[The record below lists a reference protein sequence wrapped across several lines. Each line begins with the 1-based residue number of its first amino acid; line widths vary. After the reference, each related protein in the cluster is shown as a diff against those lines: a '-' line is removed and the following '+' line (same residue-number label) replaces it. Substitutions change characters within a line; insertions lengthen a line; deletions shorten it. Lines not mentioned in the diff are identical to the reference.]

1 MLHFDLSTETD
12 GGRTLVVFRGDLDI
26 QVAGRAAEAV
36 EKAEAEGPELLVFDL
51 SGLSF
56 MDSSGMAVV
65 AAAHA
70 RAVEV
75 GRRFVIVNP
84 KGGVRKAFEVSGLD
98 QAIETVDDVGSV
110 YPGASSAAS

>member
-1 MLHFDLSTETD
+1 MLNFDVAIETD
-12 GGRTLVVFRGDLDI
+12 GSSALVTLTGDLDI
-26 QVAGRAAEAV
+26 QVAKQAAEAV
-36 EKAEAEGPELLVFDL
+36 ERVEVDEPELLVIDL

-70 RAVEV
+70 RALEE

-84 KGGVRKAFEVSGLD
+84 KAGVRRAFEVSGLD
-98 QAIETVDDVGSV
+98 QAVETVDELASV
-110 YPGASSAAS
+110 YPPG

>member
-1 MLHFDLSTETD
+1 VLNFDVSTETD
-12 GGRTLVVFRGDLDI
+12 GGSALVTFTGDLDI
-26 QVAGRAAEAV
+26 QVAKQAAEAV
-36 EKAEAEGPELLVFDL
+36 EGVEANRPELLVIDL

-70 RAVEV
+70 RAIEE

-84 KGGVRKAFEVSGLD
+84 KGGVRRAFEVSGLD
-98 QAIETVDDVGSV
+98 QSIETADEASSV
-110 YPGASSAAS
+110 YPASGGS